1 MSVDELIE
9 KTLAGEQQA
18 LARAI
23 SIIENRE
30 TEYPQ
35 LMAALYGAADSETVV
50 VGITGSPG
58 SGKSTIVS
66 GLIDRL
72 RDRGLSVGV
81 LAVDPTSP
89 FSGGSVLGDR
99 VRMGHR
105 TGDSNVF
112 VRSMSAH
119 GELGGLSAAATET
132 IVAYAAAG
140 FDVVLLE
147 TVGTGQNEIDIVRAA
162 DTVVLTVTPES
173 GDSVQTLKAGVLEIA
188 DLFAVNKADLEGAER
203 TAYQLQEMLQ
213 VGADAPG
220 ETTDW
225 EPPIVTTVATDG
237 DGLDELLEHVFAHR
251 EYLERTGQLDVAARN
266 RAIYAIRNRIT
277 NTVDRRL
284 HTALTDQTD
293 LDAAAELVLDGS
305 QDPQSIATEILTELD
320 LTDGG

>member
-23 SIIENRE
+23 SIIEDR
-30 TEYPQ
+30 TTDYPQ
-35 LMAALYGAADSETVV
+35 LMAALYAAADSETLV

-58 SGKSTIVS
+58 SGKSTIVN

-99 VRMGHR
+99 VRMDHR
-105 TGDSNVF
+105 TGDSAVF

-140 FDVVLLE
+140 FDVVLIE

-162 DTVVLTVTPES
+162 DTVVLTVPPDS

-188 DLFAVNKADLEGAER
+188 DLFAVNKADLDGAKR
-203 TAYQLQEMLQ
+203 TVYQLQDMLQ

-220 ETTDW
+220 DTTDW
-225 EPPIVTTVATDG
+225 DPPIVETVATEG
-237 DGLDELLEHVFAHR
+237 DGLDELLEQLLAHR
-251 EYLERTGQLDVAARN
+251 DYLERTEQVDVAVRN

-284 HTALTDQTD
+284 QAALADQAD
-293 LDAAAELVLDGS
+293 LDTAAERVLDGG
-305 QDPQSIATEILTELD
+305 QDPQSIAVELLAELD
-320 LTDGG
+320 LTDPE